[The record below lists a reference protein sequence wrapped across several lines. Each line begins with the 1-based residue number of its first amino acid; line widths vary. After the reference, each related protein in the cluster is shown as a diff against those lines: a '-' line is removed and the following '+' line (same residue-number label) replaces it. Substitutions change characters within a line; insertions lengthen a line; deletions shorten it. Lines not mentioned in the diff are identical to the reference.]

1 MAINQQNNP
10 TQPPTTVS
18 QEDLKLL
25 QDLRE
30 KVSNITLQFGQIAIE
45 KLRLEETEKN
55 LIKQL
60 GEIKKVEIS
69 LAQDLTN
76 KYGKGSINPDTGA
89 FVPLK

>member
-1 MAINQQNNP
+1 MAINQQSNP
-10 TQPPTTVS
+10 TQPPKSIS

-55 LIKQL
+55 LITQL

-69 LAQDLTN
+69 LAKNLTN
-76 KYGKGSINPDTGA
+76 KYGKGSINPDNGD

>member
-1 MAINQQNNP
+1 MAINQQSNP
-10 TQPPTTVS
+10 TQSPTTVS

-55 LIKQL
+55 LITQL

-69 LAQDLTN
+69 LAKNLTN

>member
-55 LIKQL
+55 LINQL